1 MSRLAQLE
9 FDERERVLVAHVTGE
24 LDLSNVHD
32 VGDAIAGAVTGAMAG
47 LVLDLTGLTHLD
59 SAGVRML
66 FDLRAKLA
74 AARQRLAVVVGAG
87 APIREVLIL
96 VAVPA
101 TIRVHDEVDAAVTD
115 VASG

>member
-1 MSRLAQLE
+1 LSRLAKLD
-9 FDERERVLVAHVTGE
+9 FDEREAVLVARVTGE

-32 VGDAIAGAVTGAMAG
+32 VGDAIAGAITGEHAG
-47 LVLDLTGLTHLD
+47 LVLDLTSLTHLD

-66 FDLRAKLA
+66 FDLRARLA
-74 AARQRLAVVVGAG
+74 AARQRFAVVVGTG
-87 APIREVLIL
+87 ALIREVLIL
-96 VAVPA
+96 AAVPG